1 LQTISSAS
9 GIRQPQIAVNG
20 GGQNGAFA
28 VWSQF
33 DGSAW
38 RVWGSRGAT

>member
-1 LQTISSAS
+1 LQTLSTAS
-9 GIRQPQIAVNG
+9 GREPQIAVNG

-28 VWSQF
+28 IWSQF

-38 RVWGSRGAT
+38 RVWGSRGGT